1 MQGQMNRILCV
12 SNQIYAGPHPIM
24 INPEMYSKEGWAC
37 PPPHSYIFEL
47 SFSFDPKKYVR

>member
-1 MQGQMNRILCV
+1 
-12 SNQIYAGPHPIM
+12 M